1 MMETG
6 KKRNFGIIALSLLIV
21 LLIVY
26 GFWPKP
32 IEVNVQSAVYGN
44 LQTTIEDEGVTRL
57 KDRYVISAPAFGTL
71 QRIYMRPGDV
81 VSAGDPV
88 ASITPLSPELLNER
102 QYAMA
107 NNRLEAARTTLQQTQ
122 ENYQLAR
129 EEEAYL
135 QKEME
140 RIQNLH
146 AYGIG
151 TDQELE
157 RVRIASRRGDMNRIS
172 AEFAVRIAEYEV
184 ESAIAAIQ
192 WPLARTSPLDE
203 LILTSPVDGV
213 ILNLLDE
220 NERPVAAGAPI
231 MEIGDPQLL
240 EIRVDVLSSD
250 AVIIRPG
257 MTVIIKRW
265 GGEDSLTGSVK
276 LVEPSGYTRI
286 SILGVEE
293 QRVPVIVDII
303 HGDNHLHRLQN
314 GYRVV
319 AEFITWSG
327 ENLLQIP
334 TSALF
339 RSGDEWAVFTVS
351 QNRARRQSV
360 GIGHQSGLFTE
371 IVSGL
376 NEGDLVIT
384 HPDERIED
392 GVKISVH
399 K

>member
-44 LQTTIEDEGVTRL
+44 LQTTIEDEGVSRL
-57 KDRYVISAPAFGTL
+57 KDRYTVSAPVYGTL
-71 QRIYMRPGDV
+71 ERIHLRPGDI

-88 ASITPLSPELLNER
+88 AHLKPASPDLLNDR
-102 QYAMA
+102 QYVMA
-107 NNRLEAARTTLQQTQ
+107 NNRLDAARAALLQAQ
-122 ENYQLAR
+122 ENHQLALEEADYQLR
-129 EEEAYL
+129 VM
-135 QKEME
+135 K
-140 RIQNLH
+140 RIQNL
-146 AYGIG
+146 YENGIG
-151 TDQELE
+151 AEQDLE
-157 RVRIASRRGDMNRIS
+157 SVQLASRRGEINRIS

-184 ESAIAAIQ
+184 ESAETALQ
-192 WPLARTSPLDE
+192 WPSSVPSSMDE
-203 LILTSPVDGV
+203 FILTSPVDGV
-213 ILNLLDE
+213 ILSLPDE
-220 NERPVAAGAPI
+220 NERTVVPGAPI